1 MAAAASKLS
10 RKAERH
16 LEKGERCEAEALYA
30 DILVKFPKN
39 RMAFLGREKSQKAP
53 TPKLCDPPKEMV
65 DEVITSHRQGEF
77 EKVLTRVKPLL
88 QVFPSALVLFHL
100 QRASS
105 VSLGRYEA
113 GIDSYQKALKIN
125 LDHAD
130 AHFNMGTALKDMG
143 EFDAAIDSFRQTLK
157 AQLDYAGTYYNMGY
171 I

>member
-10 RKAERH
+10 RKAARH

-39 RMAFLGREKSQKAP
+39 RMALVGREKSQKAP
-53 TPKLCDPPKEMV
+53 TPKLCDPPNEMV

-77 EKVLTRVKPLL
+77 EKVLTRVELLL

-125 LDHAD
+125 PDHAD
-130 AHFNMGTALKDMG
+130 THNNMTRPSGGK
-143 EFDAAIDSFRQTLK
+143 AISRRR
-157 AQLDYAGTYYNMGY
+157 
-171 I
+171 

>member
-10 RKAERH
+10 RKAARH

-39 RMAFLGREKSQKAP
+39 RMALLGREKSQQAP
-53 TPKLCDPPKEMV
+53 ASKLCDPLKETV

-77 EKVLTRVKPLL
+77 EKVLTRVEPLL

-125 LDHAD
+125 LDHAN

-157 AQLDYAGTYYNMGY
+157 A
-171 I
+171 

>member
-39 RMAFLGREKSQKAP
+39 RMALLGREKSQKAP

-77 EKVLTRVKPLL
+77 EKVLTRVEPLL

-125 LDHAD
+125 LDHAN

-157 AQLDYAGTYYNMGY
+157 AQLDYAGAYYNMGY

>member
-10 RKAERH
+10 RKAARH
-16 LEKGERCEAEALYA
+16 LEKDERCEAEALYA

-39 RMAFLGREKSQKAP
+39 RMALLGREKSQKAP

-77 EKVLTRVKPLL
+77 EKVLTRVEPLL

-125 LDHAD
+125 LDHAN

-157 AQLDYAGTYYNMGY
+157 AQLDYAGAYYNMGY

>member
-1 MAAAASKLS
+1 MAAAVSKLL
-10 RKAERH
+10 RKAARH

-39 RMAFLGREKSQKAP
+39 RMALLGREKSQKAP

-77 EKVLTRVKPLL
+77 EKVLTRVEPLL

-157 AQLDYAGTYYNMGY
+157 AQLDYAGAYYNMGY